1 MNITYWLVVSGLLV
15 ITFLIIIPPLWKK
28 REIKDTDSE
37 QRNVK
42 IAKDRAADLKQQL
55 HAGVLTQQQFDE
67 QYEELELNL
76 GDDLSNEQQ
85 HEQSATQG
93 RWVIPVIVICIPLI
107 SVLTY
112 FKLGE
117 PDALKKATWQQ
128 AQQTANPT
136 QEDINAMVNGLAQR
150 LKQEPDNAQGWL
162 MLGRS
167 YKYLEKFE
175 LAAKAFEQAYALLG
189 DQTEVMLHYADSL
202 AMINRGRLSGK
213 AAELIFKALE
223 QAPDNVMA
231 LWLGGMAKAEMGENT
246 QAMQYW
252 RKLETI
258 LPPES
263 DSLKKLQGMIAS
275 VSPEQG
281 SVPNAQ
287 EFTQAKVK
295 PLVSKTAEPEN
306 AVSIDVQ
313 VSLAKE
319 IEVKVNKTDTVFI
332 YAKALTGPPMP
343 LAIVRKK
350 VADLPVSV
358 TLNDA
363 MAMMATMKL
372 SNFKQVKVMA
382 RISKSGT
389 AMQQKGDYIGALEV
403 KNLTGK
409 ISVVISIKEEIK

>member
-1 MNITYWLVVSGLLV
+1 MNITYWLVVSVLFA

-28 REIKDTDSE
+28 REIKDTNSE
-37 QRNVK
+37 QRNVR
-42 IAKDRAADLKQQL
+42 IAKDRLTDLKQQL
-55 HAGVLTQQQFDE
+55 QAGVLTQQQFDE

-76 GDDLSNEQQ
+76 GDDLSNEHQR
-85 HEQSATQG
+85 EQSTSQG
-93 RWVIPVIVICIPLI
+93 RWVIPIIVICIPLI

-112 FKLGE
+112 FKIGE
-117 PDALKKATWQQ
+117 PEALKKAKWQQ
-128 AQQTANPT
+128 SQQTANPT

-150 LKQEPDNAQGWL
+150 LKQEPENAQGWL

-167 YKYLEKFE
+167 YKVLQKFE
-175 LAAKAFEQAYALLG
+175 LAAKAFEQAYVLLG

-202 AMINRGRLSGK
+202 AMVNRGRLSGK

-231 LWLGGMAKAEMGENT
+231 LWLGGMAKAEMGENAK
-246 QAMQYW
+246 AMQHW

-258 LPPES
+258 LPPDS
-263 DSLKKLQGMIAS
+263 DSLKELQGMMAS
-275 VSPEQG
+275 ISSEQG
-281 SVPNAQ
+281 SAPGVP
-287 EFTQAKVK
+287 EIKQAKVK
-295 PLVSKTAEPEN
+295 PEESKVVVPGST
-306 AVSIDVQ
+306 VSIDVQ
-313 VSLAKE
+313 VSVAKE
-319 IEVKVNKTDTVFI
+319 IGAKVNKTDTVFI

-403 KNLTGK
+403 KNMTGK
-409 ISVVISIKEEIK
+409 MSVVISINEEIK